1 MKRSVLVVDDE
12 RVFRVMAEEAL
23 AREGFEVKT
32 AATLTKARAELEHF
46 TPDVIVLDRRLPDGD
61 GLDLLQAAREQGGA
75 TALVIVVTAYGDVE
89 NAVHALRAGA
99 SDYLT
104 KPIQLPDLLV
114 KLNKALEARG
124 LRDQL
129 ALAKSSAPRPPITR
143 CDSPAERTLR
153 SRLESVAQSPL
164 TPVLLVGPSGAG
176 KQCAAE
182 LLHAMTYASAQ
193 APFVEVNCAAVPR
206 DLFESELF
214 GHEKGAFTDAR
225 APRRGLIE
233 LADGGTLFL
242 DEVTELAEGS
252 QAKLLKFLDTMRF
265 RRVGGQREMEVR
277 LRVVAATNQD
287 AARLVEEGKLRADL
301 YHRLSVF
308 TIELPALKRAARGHR
323 RAGRRL
329 RTLFRRSREEARE
342 RHLRAARSQLLL
354 SYDYPGNIRELRN
367 IIERAVILARG
378 PELTEKDIVLPRPA
392 GSEAPARPNAAD
404 AFFAIEL
411 HDQAPPPLEQIEKSY
426 VARVLEH
433 FGGQAHASRAELG
446 DFVSDVFE
454 AAARSGVGLGIAVH
468 GSRDHGSR
476 FAVRG
481 SRFAVRGS
489 RFTDH
494 GSRITVHGSRITVH
508 GSRFTDHGSRI
519 TVHGSR
525 FTDHGSR
532 CANCDVGAV
541 PLFCEGA
548 AVLARVNPELAALV
562 RLRRRVDTRC
572 ARQRWGWVE

>member
-23 AREGFEVKT
+23 QREGFEVKT
-32 AATLTKARAELEHF
+32 AATLAKARAELEHGA
-46 TPDVIVLDRRLPDGD
+46 PDVIVLDRRLPDGD
-61 GLDLLQAAREQGGA
+61 GLDLLQTAREQGGA
-75 TALVIVVTAYGDVE
+75 ALIVIVVTAYGDVE
-89 NAVHALRAGA
+89 NAVQALRAGA
-99 SDYLT
+99 TDYLT

-143 CDSPAERTLR
+143 CDSLAERALR

-176 KQCAAE
+176 KQCVAE
-182 LLHAMTYASAQ
+182 LLHAMTYSSGQ

-225 APRRGLIE
+225 APRRGLTE

-287 AARLVEEGKLRADL
+287 TARLVEEGKLRADL

-308 TIELPALKRAARGHR
+308 TIELPALKQR
-323 RAGRRL
+323 REDIA
-329 RTLFRRSREEARE
+329 TLASGFVRYFAE
-342 RHLRAARSQLLL
+342 RVKKRVTGISAPAVELLRA
-354 SYDYPGNIRELRN
+354 YDYPGNIRELRN
-367 IIERAVILARG
+367 IIERAVILTRG
-378 PELTEKDIVLPRPA
+378 PELTEQDIVLPRSVL
-392 GSEAPARPNAAD
+392 SEAPARPSAVAD
-404 AFFAIEL
+404 AFFAVEL

-426 VARVLEH
+426 VARVLEY
-433 FGGQAHASRAELG
+433 FGGKRMQAAQSLGISYPTFLKRLRELG
-446 DFVSDVFE
+446 LD
-454 AAARSGVGLGIAVH
+454 
-468 GSRDHGSR
+468 
-476 FAVRG
+476 
-481 SRFAVRGS
+481 
-489 RFTDH
+489 
-494 GSRITVHGSRITVH
+494 
-508 GSRFTDHGSRI
+508 
-519 TVHGSR
+519 
-525 FTDHGSR
+525 
-532 CANCDVGAV
+532 
-541 PLFCEGA
+541 
-548 AVLARVNPELAALV
+548 
-562 RLRRRVDTRC
+562 
-572 ARQRWGWVE
+572 